1 MHNSV
6 KKKYIRTLGRRE
18 MIFFPEWNFGP
29 VEAKVDTGAYTGSLH
44 ADNIT
49 EKINADGKPYLCFK
63 LKRDYYPFLSEDVF
77 IHSEKFERKTVKNS
91 FGEGEVRY
99 IIPVKIKI
107 GRKIIR
113 SKISLTDRSTM
124 KFQILIGRRII
135 KNKFLLDIGKVYLNG
150 KKLYVC

>member
-1 MHNSV
+1 MHKTF

-18 MIFFPEWNFGP
+18 MIYFPEWKFGP

-44 ADNIT
+44 ADKIT
-49 EKINADGKPYLCFK
+49 EKINAEGKPYLCFK
-63 LKRDYYPFLSEDVF
+63 LKRDYYPFLAEDVF
-77 IHSEKFERKTVKNS
+77 IQTENFERKTVKNS

-135 KNKFLLDIGKVYLNG
+135 KNKFLLDIGKTHLNG